1 MWLAFLTTAKCR
13 KQLDVKIEGKKF
25 SFPPGD
31 VGYPNWCLQANAPI
45 PCSSGFCYNS
55 GWRNRRDISGILMN
69 SGLLKFSTKKHEYA
83 VRCNVLIGH
92 MFDTNKLKLWRTPCS
107 MSSKILKKKYSVI
120 VIFYF
125 FYFWKKEVKGMK
137 RSKNINKL
145 VIYLYLLSFMKL

>member
-1 MWLAFLTTAKCR
+1 MFTSQRPDSLFFWL
-13 KQLDVKIEGKKF
+13 
-25 SFPPGD
+25 
-31 VGYPNWCLQANAPI
+31 
-45 PCSSGFCYNS
+45 CYNS